1 MASVDE
7 LRRKYGLAS
16 SGGSSQQIG
25 SAQIGSSGGNTGS
38 TQSRSP
44 VDELR
49 AKYGLGET
57 TRRNQHASQNA
68 ETPAPKRA
76 SSAPV
81 VPEAE
86 QRRQSERETASTNRA
101 NARTSYTDLRNT
113 RDSIK
118 AKADDMMAEYDQ
130 KISAGASKED
140 LADEYAKIMKQYGLV
155 TDYDKQVEDA
165 YAALKQA
172 DQEYKDVYAGYN
184 AARREVKEAKRNLRD
199 VESQYAGWATDDLS
213 AQNVEAAMNDA
224 EDVKAARTRLANAR
238 EEYIKQGGNPDAN
251 IFSAGL
257 KGSAADVVDTFGYL
271 QELALPENEKRWG
284 IFTTGHMTDQQ
295 RHHQEVLEAREKA
308 RYEAEHGAGTYVS
321 TPGYIRTQDTAARLA
336 RESAEET
343 ASMKAGRSQLGQFGI
358 DMGVQGVQMG
368 ADAVAGKVLPGGSLT
383 AMALRTFGSG
393 VREARENGASI
404 YQQGLYGAGTAA
416 VEVLTEKMF
425 GLTHIYGANMTDSLV
440 SHAIGKFT
448 SNRLGQAALGMVA
461 DALGEGLEEVISD
474 ITGTGA
480 KCSTTLPSAR
490 RWVLSAEVS
499 KA

>member
-7 LRRKYGLAS
+7 LRRKYGLTS
-16 SGGSSQQIG
+16 STGSTQQT
-25 SAQIGSSGGNTGS
+25 SSTQTGVNTGS

-57 TRRNQHASQNA
+57 TRRNQHASQKA
-68 ETPAPKRA
+68 ETAAPKRA

-130 KISAGASKED
+130 KISAGASKEE

-184 AARREVKEAKRNLRD
+184 AARQEVKAAQRNLRD

-213 AQNVEAAMNDA
+213 AQNIGQAMNNA

-238 EEYIKQGGNPDAN
+238 EAYIEQGGNPDAN
-251 IFSAGL
+251 IIGSNAKSWAGQML
-257 KGSAADVVDTFGYL
+257 GT
-271 QELALPENEKRWG
+271 
-284 IFTTGHMTDQQ
+284 
-295 RHHQEVLEAREKA
+295 A
-308 RYEAEHGAGTYVS
+308 RYMQDLH
-321 TPGYIRTQDTAARLA
+321 TPGNEINVGPFSFGRSTIQGVPEEVQRQAVQAQARRTEETAARLQ
-336 RESAEET
+336 RESAEEIN
-343 ASMKAGRSQLGQFGI
+343 SMKAGRRGSSALMSPGKAYRWGLMLQP
-358 DMGVQGVQMG
+358 VRSYP
-368 ADAVAGKVLPGGSLT
+368 AD
-383 AMALRTFGSG
+383 R
-393 VREARENGASI
+393 
-404 YQQGLYGAGTAA
+404 
-416 VEVLTEKMF
+416 
-425 GLTHIYGANMTDSLV
+425 
-440 SHAIGKFT
+440 
-448 SNRLGQAALGMVA
+448 
-461 DALGEGLEEVISD
+461 
-474 ITGTGA
+474 
-480 KCSTTLPSAR
+480 
-490 RWVLSAEVS
+490 
-499 KA
+499 